1 MKATGQKLKKL
12 KTRQVYGFKKD
23 TFSFIGNGDPTTIA
37 TTTMT
42 HIMVNAVMQ

>member
-23 TFSFIGNGDPTTIA
+23 TFSFNGGGDPTTVM
-37 TTTMT
+37 TTTLT
-42 HIMVNAVMQ
+42 HIMVNPVMQ

>member
-23 TFSFIGNGDPTTIA
+23 NFNIGGMADTTTLQTTTI
-37 TTTMT
+37 T
-42 HIMVNAVMQ
+42 HIMVNPLMQ